1 MYRSAF
7 DAHRA
12 ESARRNGAGGR
23 RGGPTVRVGLL
34 EPNQLL
40 REGLIALIDATPNL
54 HLAGAWGTAEALLDE
69 VPRAAADVLL
79 IDVKLPERASFAVL
93 KALPAASPS
102 SRVIVMVDCP
112 EERCAVLSAQV
123 AGARERAVRMPA
135 ASFSGPD
142 DCLQTALKLG
152 AQGVLRKNCAFAD
165 VVQAIRAVHSG
176 QCWMEL
182 STATRL
188 AQQYLLTLRP
198 NRRAATEAGTA
209 LTVRERQVVS
219 LISHGRSNK
228 EIAREL
234 QLGYSTV
241 KNYVSNI
248 LEKLGL
254 NDRTQIAL
262 YAIGKG
268 PRDGS

>member
-1 MYRSAF
+1 MYRSAI
-7 DAHRA
+7 DAQRA
-12 ESARRNGAGGR
+12 DSARRNGVGGR
-23 RGGPTVRVGLL
+23 RAGSIVRVGML

-40 REGLIALIDATPNL
+40 REGLIALVTATPSL
-54 HLAGAWGTAEALLDE
+54 QLAGAWATAEALLGE
-69 VPRAAADVLL
+69 APRAAADVLL
-79 IDVKLPERASFAVL
+79 VDVKLPERASFAVL
-93 KALPAASPS
+93 KALPSACPS

-112 EERCAVLSAQV
+112 EERCTVLSAQV
-123 AGARERAVRMPA
+123 AGARDRASRMPS

-152 AQGVLRKNCAFAD
+152 AHGVVRKSCAFAD
-165 VVQAIRAVHSG
+165 VVEAIRAVHGG
-176 QCWMEL
+176 QCWMEIA
-182 STATRL
+182 TATRL

-198 NRRAATEAGTA
+198 SRRAAAESGLA
-209 LTVRERQVVS
+209 LTQRERQVVS

-268 PRDGS
+268 SRDGT